1 LFEIEKIQKVLEENK
16 DDKVARRELENIV
29 ESQIRL
35 LNHFITDSIYS
46 GSKDVKWFFNGEEKK
61 IGLRREEGDP
71 ILDSRVIDGFKVK
84 FKGNKLC
91 ITYQSEIRMKEVH
104 KGGKFESE
112 MEGVM
117 ADIVKFLKKEY
128 KTITKNSLS
137 LKALGEVDI
146 FVQPVSRTRTDLR
159 MYQEFEITSLNKKAV
174 ISVGLPSEDTTRD
187 INKKFLAMGREKAKK
202 PSNVTRPDE
211 KKKE

>member
-1 LFEIEKIQKVLEENK
+1 MATTLEIIQGIAQAAANAY
-16 DDKVARRELENIV
+16 D
-29 ESQIRL
+29 
-35 LNHFITDSIYS
+35 
-46 GSKDVKWFFNGEEKK
+46 GSHVGKYNVDGEEKK

-112 MEGVM
+112 MESVM

-128 KTITKNSLS
+128 KTITGNTLS
-137 LKALGEVDI
+137 LKPIDEVNI
-146 FVQPVSRTRTDLR
+146 FVQPISRTRTDLS
-159 MYQEFEITSLNKKAV
+159 MYQEFEITSLDK
-174 ISVGLPSEDTTRD
+174 SVLPVGAPSEDTTRD
-187 INKKFLAMGREKAKK
+187 ITKKFLAMGREKAKK
-202 PSNVTRPDE
+202 PSNVTKKDE
-211 KKKE
+211 KKKD

>member
-1 LFEIEKIQKVLEENK
+1 MATTLEIIQG
-16 DDKVARRELENIV
+16 I
-29 ESQIRL
+29 SQAAS
-35 LNHFITDSIYS
+35 HAYD
-46 GSKDVKWFFNGEEKK
+46 GSHMAKYNADGEERK
-61 IGLRREEGDP
+61 IGLRREDGDP

-91 ITYQSEIRMKEVH
+91 ITYQSEISMKEVH
-104 KGGKFESE
+104 KGGKFENE
-112 MEGVM
+112 MEQVM

-137 LKALGEVDI
+137 LKAIGEVDI
-146 FVQPVSRTRTDLR
+146 FVQPISRTRTDLR
-159 MYQEFEITSLNKKAV
+159 MYQEFEISSLDKKAV
-174 ISVGLPSEDTTRD
+174 ISVGLPSEDIVNDVTR
-187 INKKFLAMGREKAKK
+187 KFLAMGREKAKK

>member
-1 LFEIEKIQKVLEENK
+1 MATTLEIIQGIAQAAANAY
-16 DDKVARRELENIV
+16 D
-29 ESQIRL
+29 
-35 LNHFITDSIYS
+35 
-46 GSKDVKWFFNGEEKK
+46 GSHVGKYNVDGEEKK

-128 KTITKNSLS
+128 KTITGNTLS
-137 LKALGEVDI
+137 LKPIDEVDI
-146 FVQPVSRTRTDLR
+146 FVQPISRTRTDLS
-159 MYQEFEITSLNKKAV
+159 MYQEFEITSLDK
-174 ISVGLPSEDTTRD
+174 SVLPVGAPSEDTIRD
-187 INKKFLAMGREKAKK
+187 ITKKFLAMGREKAKK
-202 PSNVTRPDE
+202 PSNVTRKDE
-211 KKKE
+211 KKKD

>member
-1 LFEIEKIQKVLEENK
+1 MATTLEIIQGIAQAAANAY
-16 DDKVARRELENIV
+16 D
-29 ESQIRL
+29 
-35 LNHFITDSIYS
+35 
-46 GSKDVKWFFNGEEKK
+46 GSHVGKYNVDGEEKK

-112 MEGVM
+112 MESVM

-128 KTITKNSLS
+128 KTITGNTLS
-137 LKALGEVDI
+137 LKPIDEVNI
-146 FVQPVSRTRTDLR
+146 FVQPISRTRTDLS
-159 MYQEFEITSLNKKAV
+159 MYQEFEITSLDK
-174 ISVGLPSEDTTRD
+174 SVVPVGAPSEDTTRD
-187 INKKFLAMGREKAKK
+187 ITKKFLAMGREKAKK
-202 PSNVTRPDE
+202 PSNVTKKDE
-211 KKKE
+211 KKKD

>member
-1 LFEIEKIQKVLEENK
+1 MATTLEIIQGIAQAAANAY
-16 DDKVARRELENIV
+16 D
-29 ESQIRL
+29 
-35 LNHFITDSIYS
+35 
-46 GSKDVKWFFNGEEKK
+46 GSHISKYNVGGEEKK

-91 ITYQSEIRMKEVH
+91 ITYQSEISMKEVH

-128 KTITKNSLS
+128 KTITGNTLS
-137 LKALGEVDI
+137 LKPIDEVDI
-146 FVQPVSRTRTDLR
+146 FVQPISRTRTDLS
-159 MYQEFEITSLNKKAV
+159 MYQEFEITSLDK
-174 ISVGLPSEDTTRD
+174 SVLPVGSPSEDTTRD
-187 INKKFLAMGREKAKK
+187 ITKKFLSMGREKAKK
-202 PSNVTRPDE
+202 PQNDKRPAE
-211 KKKE
+211 KKKD

>member
-1 LFEIEKIQKVLEENK
+1 MATTLEIVQGIAQAAANAY
-16 DDKVARRELENIV
+16 D
-29 ESQIRL
+29 
-35 LNHFITDSIYS
+35 
-46 GSKDVKWFFNGEEKK
+46 GSHIGKYNVGGEEKK

-104 KGGKFESE
+104 KGPKFESE

-128 KTITKNSLS
+128 KTITGNSLS
-137 LKALGEVDI
+137 LKPVAEVNI
-146 FVQPVSRTRTDLR
+146 FVQPVSRTRTDLS
-159 MYQEFEITSLNKKAV
+159 MYQEFEITSLDK
-174 ISVGLPSEDTTRD
+174 SVLPVGAPSEDTTRD
-187 INKKFLAMGREKAKK
+187 ITRKFLAMGREKAKK
-202 PSNVTRPDE
+202 PSNVTRKDE
-211 KKKE
+211 KTKD

>member
-1 LFEIEKIQKVLEENK
+1 MATTLEIIQGIAQAAANAY
-16 DDKVARRELENIV
+16 D
-29 ESQIRL
+29 
-35 LNHFITDSIYS
+35 
-46 GSKDVKWFFNGEEKK
+46 GSHVGKYNVGGEDKK

-128 KTITKNSLS
+128 KTITGNTLS
-137 LKALGEVDI
+137 LKPVGEVDI
-146 FVQPVSRTRTDLR
+146 FVQPVSRTRTDLS
-159 MYQEFEITSLNKKAV
+159 MYQEFEITSLDK
-174 ISVGLPSEDTTRD
+174 SVLPVGAPSEDTTRD
-187 INKKFLAMGREKAKK
+187 ITRKFLAMGRDKAKK
-202 PSNVTRPDE
+202 PSNVTTKDE
-211 KKKE
+211 KKKD

>member
-1 LFEIEKIQKVLEENK
+1 MATTLEIVQGIAQAAANAY
-16 DDKVARRELENIV
+16 D
-29 ESQIRL
+29 
-35 LNHFITDSIYS
+35 
-46 GSKDVKWFFNGEEKK
+46 GSHIGKYNVDGEEKK
-61 IGLRREEGDP
+61 IGLRREKGDP

-128 KTITKNSLS
+128 KTITGNSLS
-137 LKALGEVDI
+137 LKPVAEVNI
-146 FVQPVSRTRTDLR
+146 FVQPVSRTRTDLS
-159 MYQEFEITSLNKKAV
+159 MYQEFEITSLDK
-174 ISVGLPSEDTTRD
+174 SVLPVGAPSEDTTRD
-187 INKKFLAMGREKAKK
+187 ITRKFLAMGREKAKK
-202 PSNVTRPDE
+202 PSNDTRKEE
-211 KKKE
+211 KKKD